1 MSLTGRPTFSA
12 VLIGIVAVIA
22 VILLIGI
29 FTGHDA
35 TIYENTPD
43 VPPPVHREP

>member
-1 MSLTGRPTFSA
+1 MSARPTFSA
-12 VLIGIVAVIA
+12 MLIGVVAVIA

-43 VPPPVHREP
+43 VPPLIHREP

>member
-1 MSLTGRPTFSA
+1 MVF
-12 VLIGIVAVIA
+12 IGLMLVVAMM
-22 VILLIGI
+22 LLIGI

-43 VPPPVHREP
+43 IPSTTHR

>member
-1 MSLTGRPTFSA
+1 MSRYRRPTWSMLFIGVSA
-12 VLIGIVAVIA
+12 FIGL
-22 VILLIGI
+22 ILLIGI
-29 FTGHDA
+29 VTGHDA